1 MLKSRSFSRYAAAS
15 LAALVAGVTVASAVS
30 YSAPTFASTTDADL
44 ESVSVDPQLK
54 LTPEQKQKLR
64 SIAQEY
70 TSQVRGVLNPEQ
82 RRDLAAG
89 LKSKKRLR
97 DILRTLKLTKEQQ
110 NQIASARRDAGRK
123 AFAVLTPAQQKLL
136 SSRRN

>member
-1 MLKSRSFSRYAAAS
+1 MLKSRSFFRYAAAS
-15 LAALVAGVTVASAVS
+15 LAALVAGVMVASAVS

-70 TSQVRGVLNPEQ
+70 TSQVRGVLNAEQ

>member
-1 MLKSRSFSRYAAAS
+1 MLKSLPLSRYAAAS

-30 YSAPTFASTTDADL
+30 YAAPTFAANDPDL

-54 LTPEQKQKLR
+54 LTSEQKQKLR

-70 TSQVRGVLNPEQ
+70 TGQVRDILNPEQ
-82 RRDLAAG
+82 RREFAAG
-89 LKSKKRLR
+89 LKSKKRLQ
-97 DILRTLKLTKEQQ
+97 DVLRTLKLTKEQQ
-110 NQIASARRDAGRK
+110 TQIANARREAARK

-136 SSRRN
+136 SSRRS

>member
-1 MLKSRSFSRYAAAS
+1 MLNSVSFSRYAAAS
-15 LAALVAGVTVASAVS
+15 LAALVAGITVASAVS
-30 YSAPTFASTTDADL
+30 YAAPTFAANDPDL

-70 TSQVRGVLNPEQ
+70 TGQVRDILNPEQ
-82 RRDLAAG
+82 RREFAAG

-97 DILRTLKLTKEQQ
+97 DILRTLKLTKDQQ